1 MVIPNSLSHT
11 YNFCVVSESGSE
23 DGFVPSDCISCL
35 FCMPWNFLFDMFEG
49 VGAEVNW
56 PLGWE
61 FELINLGGVLCLKYI
76 VAASTRS

>member
-1 MVIPNSLSHT
+1 
-11 YNFCVVSESGSE
+11 
-23 DGFVPSDCISCL
+23 
-35 FCMPWNFLFDMFEG
+35 MPWNFLFDMFEG

-76 VAASTRS
+76 VAVSTRS